1 MKITFTNSRW
11 EAISTFQEKE
21 IPKAAGFRW
30 DPKSTR
36 WATNDAAT
44 AEKLLGYCDPAAI
57 EKIRAAKGAT
67 AAIRAASAAST
78 ATITAPAPEGLEYL
92 PYQRAFLAFM
102 REVPATRR
110 GVLLADQM
118 GLGKTIQ
125 ALGLINDQPSRFGGK
140 VLVICP
146 ASLKLNWAR
155 EAEKWLIK
163 KPTICIPTTKTHGK
177 ETSNNFSA
185 YSLVIINYDIAGKLK
200 EKLMAESW
208 DLVIVDEA
216 HALKNSK
223 AIRTRAILG
232 GGRER
237 TAPLPARF
245 WLMMTGTPILNRPC
259 ELWTLL
265 QTLDKQ
271 GLGGDFFGYH
281 VRYCDGKKNG
291 FGWDFSGASNLD
303 ELQEKLRSS
312 IMIRR
317 LKEDVLKELPAK
329 RRSIIPLDAAG
340 KTGRLVQAE
349 KDLQEKAEQIAAAIR
364 AKGTDETEAAIVE
377 QLRATAS
384 AALEDM
390 SRIRA
395 ELAIIKA
402 EECAGLLIDKSSSEP
417 TLIFCHHH
425 ASIDITVEK
434 LRAAGL
440 RVGKLDGRDSLAAR
454 DALVQD
460 FQAGKLD
467 AAVLQIHSAGV
478 GLTLTRSRSVVFLE
492 LDWTPG
498 KMSQA
503 EDRVHRIGQENAV
516 QIDYLVYDKSLDA
529 LLAKTLLKKEAVI
542 AKAMD
547 NTAQPTETKE
557 TALAEFDAKV
567 AAAQNGVEAAKKAA
581 EEAAK
586 KAARARIERADK
598 AAEETIEK
606 ISATGRMIRKD
617 LRKHLREGSQPDFLL
632 VDRETG
638 EAWHITRRKEYLD
651 WQAFKAGEKK
661 GEEWHIN
668 GIKSLTEKPGPGGT
682 MTPTEERGAILQE
695 FLENPEAPRF
705 AVLGPVHCCC
715 CARPL
720 TDPIS
725 VELGIGPTCRKNI

>member
-1 MKITFTNSRW
+1 MKITHANTRW

-36 WATNDAAT
+36 WATTDPAI
-44 AEKLLGYCDPAAI
+44 AEKLLGYCDPEAI

-78 ATITAPAPEGLEYL
+78 ANIETPSPEGLEYL
-92 PYQRAFLAFM
+92 PYQLGFLAFM
-102 REVPATRR
+102 REVPADRR
-110 GVLLADQM
+110 GILLADQM

-125 ALGLINDQPSRFGGK
+125 ALGLINDQPERFGGK

-163 KPTICIPTTKTHGK
+163 KPTICIPTPKKPEGIA
-177 ETSNNFSA
+177 EA
-185 YSLVIINYDIAGKLK
+185 SLVIINYDIAGKLK

-259 ELWTLL
+259 EMWTLL

-271 GLGGDFFGYH
+271 GLGADFFGYH
-281 VRYCDGKKNG
+281 RRYCDAKNNG

-377 QLRATAS
+377 QLRAAAS

-402 EECAGLLIDKSSSEP
+402 EECAGLLTDKASSEP

-498 KMSQA
+498 KMAQA
-503 EDRVHRIGQENAV
+503 EDRVHRIGQENSV

-547 NTAQPTETKE
+547 NTEPTETKE

-567 AAAQNGVEAAKKAA
+567 AAAQNGVEAAKKEAA
-581 EEAAK
+581 EAAK

-598 AAEETIEK
+598 AAEEAIEK
-606 ISATGRMIRKD
+606 ISATGKVIRPD
-617 LRKHLREGSQPDFLL
+617 LRKHLREGSRPDFLL
-632 VDRETG
+632 IDRQSG
-638 EAWHITRRKEYLD
+638 EAWHVTRGKEYLGWD
-651 WQAFKAGEKK
+651 AYKAGEKK
-661 GEEWHIN
+661 GESWRIN
-668 GIKSLTEKPGPGGT
+668 GIESLTEKPSGT

-695 FLENPEAPRF
+695 FLENPDAPRF
-705 AVLGPVHCCC
+705 SVIGPVHCAC